1 MGDTPTVR
9 SIATGTHGRYLVAL
23 PSGAGPWPM
32 LVGFHGYME
41 HAERHLSHLKK
52 IPGSADWLLV
62 SVQGLHR
69 FYTPNHRQVIASW
82 MTSQDRK
89 LAIADNLAYVGAVV
103 GEVKQEF
110 QTTDALVYAGF
121 SQGVAMAYRA
131 ATLSI
136 HPGTGILALAGDVP
150 PELRDDLSITWP
162 PVLVGRGQEDDW
174 YTKAQMDADL
184 AFLSPRV
191 SWLESVEFDGGH
203 EWTNEFLSE
212 SGRFLNACRLGIE
225 HRRPGP
231 LN

>member
-1 MGDTPTVR
+1 MGDRLTVK
-9 SIATGTHGRYLVAL
+9 SIATGTHGRYLVAP

-41 HAERHLSHLKK
+41 RAERHLSHLQQ

-69 FYTPNHRQVIASW
+69 FYAPNHRQVIASW

-103 GEVKQEF
+103 GKVKQEF
-110 QTTDALVYAGF
+110 KTTDALVYAGF

-131 ATLSI
+131 ATRSTHL
-136 HPGTGILALAGDVP
+136 GTGILALAGDVP

-162 PVLVGRGQEDDW
+162 PVLV
-174 YTKAQMDADL
+174 T
-184 AFLSPRV
+184 
-191 SWLESVEFDGGH
+191 WLESVEFDGGH
-203 EWTNEFLSE
+203 EWTNEFLAA
-212 SGRFLNACRLGIE
+212 SGRFLNACRIRIE
-225 HRRPGP
+225 QRRPGP
-231 LN
+231 SN